1 MSYSPPN
8 SLSPSQMA
16 LAILFLC
23 ALAGILGSCSTAAT
37 PEGMVA
43 TSFEILHARPQTVRV
58 QVTGGQES
66 APIGRPQITD
76 ADFTQA
82 LVTSIIKTRTFAKAV
97 TDQNSS
103 ADYLLTV
110 TIFSL
115 DKRLMN
121 DDTVRMEAGWIMRRA
136 TTGTI
141 VWRESITSESTH
153 GDFQRAT
160 EGAARN
166 NIAQGLTKIS
176 KLDL

>member
-1 MSYSPPN
+1 MNYSPQN
-8 SLSPSQMA
+8 SVSPSQKA

-23 ALAGILGSCSTAAT
+23 ALASTLGSCSTAAT
-37 PEGMVA
+37 SEGMVS
-43 TSFEILHARPQTVRV
+43 TSFEILHAHPQTVRV

-103 ADYLLTV
+103 ADYLITV

-115 DKRLMN
+115 DKRLFR
-121 DDTVRMEAGWIMRRA
+121 DDAVRMEAGWILRRA

-141 VWRESITSESTH
+141 VWRESIISESTH
-153 GDFQRAT
+153 SNFQRAT

-166 NIAQGLTKIS
+166 NIAQALAKIS

>member
-1 MSYSPPN
+1 MNSSPPAYM
-8 SLSPSQMA
+8 SPSQKA

-23 ALAGILGSCSTAAT
+23 ALASILGSCSTAAT
-37 PEGMVA
+37 SEGMVS
-43 TSFEILHARPQTVRV
+43 TSFEILHAHPQTVHV
-58 QVTGGQES
+58 NVTGGQES

-115 DKRLMN
+115 DKRLLN

-141 VWRESITSESTH
+141 VWRESITSEATQS
-153 GDFQRAT
+153 DFQRAT

-166 NIAQGLTKIS
+166 NIAQALAKIS